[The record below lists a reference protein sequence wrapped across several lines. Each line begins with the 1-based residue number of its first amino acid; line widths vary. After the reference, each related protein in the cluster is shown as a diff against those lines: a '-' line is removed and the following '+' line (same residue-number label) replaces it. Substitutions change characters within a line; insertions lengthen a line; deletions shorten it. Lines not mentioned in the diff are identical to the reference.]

1 MVLMEVFDVCRAY
14 PDAQPIVAATLYAG
28 VPPVPKVCR

>member
-14 PDAQPIVAATLYAG
+14 PDAQPIVAATLDAG
-28 VPPVPKVCR
+28 VPQVRKVCR